1 MTATVLDFPSLDQA
15 QLPAVERD
23 TEAVITRLVPRV
35 SAPAEP
41 LHEILRKAVVAYRSS
56 EVRSPGSF
64 ASRHHLAICHAYLD
78 AAAIVAGS
86 PDIAPELGRSLDAG
100 IFDIK
105 KLTRIARDFDGPA
118 PA

>member
-1 MTATVLDFPSLDQA
+1 MTATVLDFPTVAQA
-15 QLPAVERD
+15 QLPGLDRGAD
-23 TEAVITRLVPRV
+23 AVITHLVPRA

-41 LHEILRKAVVAYRSS
+41 LYEILRKAVVAYRSS
-56 EVRSPGSF
+56 DARTPGSF

-78 AAAIVAGS
+78 AAAIIAGH
-86 PDIAPELGRSLDAG
+86 PDIAHELAQCLDVG

>member
-1 MTATVLDFPSLDQA
+1 MTATVLDFPTVDQA
-15 QLPAVERD
+15 GLSGLERD
-23 TEAVITRLVPRV
+23 TDAVITHLVPRA

-41 LHEILRKAVVAYRSS
+41 LHEILRKAVVSYRSS
-56 EVRSPGSF
+56 DARTPGSF
-64 ASRHHLAICHAYLD
+64 ASRHHLAIAHAYLD
-78 AAAIVAGS
+78 AAAIIAGHPDVAH
-86 PDIAPELGRSLDAG
+86 ELARSLEAG

>member
-1 MTATVLDFPSLDQA
+1 MTATVLDFPSLAQA
-15 QLPAVERD
+15 QLPGIDRD
-23 TEAVITRLVPRV
+23 TDAVITHLVPRV

-78 AAAIVAGS
+78 AAAIIAGH
-86 PDIAPELGRSLDAG
+86 PDIAHELAQCLDVG

-105 KLTRIARDFDGPA
+105 KLTRIARDFDGPS